1 MTIFSKRPLK
11 GRTIVFCLYVLAIF
25 TMLPY
30 GRTLAVTIRSHG
42 VLTKGVSVLT
52 GLVFGFF
59 IIKSRP
65 RLLLKPLKGLT
76 LTLLLITVIAT
87 MHITL
92 ELPEE
97 RLHFVQYALLG
108 YLAGWTVAG
117 IRAHHG
123 SRKQL
128 ALAFLITFL
137 IGTLDEMVQGILPM
151 RTFDFHDIFW
161 NVISAWT
168 GLWAYH
174 FSNG

>member
-1 MTIFSKRPLK
+1 MRVFSTRPLK
-11 GRTIVFCLYVLAIF
+11 GRAIIFCLYVLAIF
-25 TMLPY
+25 VMLPY
-30 GRTLAVTIRSHG
+30 GRTMAMVIRSHG
-42 VLTKGVSVLT
+42 VLTTGVYVLT

-59 IIKSRP
+59 IIKSWP
-65 RLLLKPLKGLT
+65 RFLLEPLKGIILV
-76 LTLLLITVIAT
+76 LSLMVVIAT
-87 MHITL
+87 MYVTL

-161 NVISAWT
+161 NLISAWT
-168 GLWAYH
+168 GLWVYH
-174 FSNG
+174 FSNA

>member
-1 MTIFSKRPLK
+1 MGILLKKPLK
-11 GRTIVFCLYVLAIF
+11 GRTIVFCLYVLSIF
-25 TMLPY
+25 VMLPY

-59 IIKSRP
+59 IIKSWP
-65 RLLLKPLKGLT
+65 RFLLEPLKGIILV
-76 LTLLLITVIAT
+76 LLLMVVIAT
-87 MHITL
+87 MYVTL

-168 GLWAYH
+168 GLWVYH
-174 FSNG
+174 FSSA

>member
-1 MTIFSKRPLK
+1 MGVFSKRPSK
-11 GRTIVFCLYVLAIF
+11 GRTIVFGLYVLSIF
-25 TMLPY
+25 VMLPY

-108 YLAGWTVAG
+108 YLSGWTIEG
-117 IRAHHG
+117 TRAHPG
-123 SRKQL
+123 GRKQL
-128 ALAFLITFL
+128 AWGFLTTFL
-137 IGTLDEMVQGILPM
+137 ICTLDEIVQGILPM

-161 NVISAWT
+161 NVVSAWT
-168 GLWAYH
+168 GLWVYL
-174 FSNG
+174 FSSA